1 MPAKSS
7 VKSMSSHKLNS
18 KSSMRN
24 AAATNNPPPAT
35 NNYSPSVPISVY
47 RELAAELQ
55 TARVMLDSLNSQNQ
69 QLVQQNQQLR
79 VEIERVVQSALQL
92 RQVADS
98 HQVLGR
104 NATET
109 PSVVS
114 EVIVETP
121 QPVSRP
127 PLRHPKLDA
136 PEPTLLSQELFTTQ
150 EEPQNRHPSKP
161 ERSSD
166 IGGFW
171 LGFLIVLIV
180 VSAFGAGF
188 TIMRPV
194 LQGR

>member
-1 MPAKSS
+1 LPAKSS
-7 VKSMSSHKLNS
+7 VKSMSPHKLNS

-24 AAATNNPPPAT
+24 AAAAHTPPPHPAG
-35 NNYSPSVPISVY
+35 YSPSVPISVY

-55 TARVMLDSLNSQNQ
+55 TARVMLDSLNAQNQ

-92 RQVADS
+92 RQIADD
-98 HQVLGR
+98 HQPLRR
-104 NATET
+104 NGLDMPIV
-109 PSVVS
+109 PSD
-114 EVIVETP
+114 VILDIP

-127 PLRHPKLDA
+127 PARHPK
-136 PEPTLLSQELFTTQ
+136 PEVSPLLSDELFTSQ
-150 EEPQNRHPSKP
+150 EEPQNRHPAKP
-161 ERSSD
+161 ERSGEV
-166 IGGFW
+166 GGFW

-188 TIMRPV
+188 MIMRPV